1 MDLSKGVLKDFASVV
16 RNGDVN
22 VTYNQTGNKGVLA
35 LPFTFRKL
43 KVSII
48 INILFVFLFIVLKS

>member
-1 MDLSKGVLKDFASVV
+1 MDLTKGLLNDFASIA

-22 VTYNQTGNKGVLA
+22 VTYNQTDKKVTLA

-43 KVSII
+43 KVRDI
-48 INILFVFLFIVLKS
+48 